1 MEAALPISDIAK
13 PVEGRK
19 SRVEGQTNSRTPS
32 PSVSLP
38 LRFMIAGVL
47 ALAGSII
54 WFIVRPAILAGYHYN
69 QYVIAATH
77 LVVLGFICTVVM
89 GAMYQLVP
97 VALETKLHSERLAKW
112 QFAIHVVSFI
122 GMVWM
127 FNVWNMKEVGHF
139 GSGLALGAGFFIY
152 NMVRTLWRVP
162 KWNVVATA
170 IVAALIWFSLTIFA
184 GLSVA
189 AAKCAYEATDGLATA
204 DGVKQVLTGLQV
216 VAGIV
221 SRFDAL
227 GVMHAHAHMGVVG
240 FFVLLIVGVS
250 YRLIPMFLL
259 TEVQSKQRALWSVI
273 LLNIGLAGAVVTIL
287 LRSSWKPVF
296 AAVLVAG
303 LAVYGWEL
311 AAMVRARK
319 RRAVDWG
326 LKTFLVAIA
335 LLIPVC
341 LLALVLSWPTLPM
354 THFFSLL
361 ENVYGVVGILGVVGL
376 AIIGMLYKILPFLVW
391 YGVYS
396 PLVGR
401 AQLPTT
407 AQMVSE
413 RLQAGGLALY
423 LAGLG
428 ICSVAIMRE
437 SEAWVRGGAIVL
449 AASLILFGGNAIK
462 VLAHFWRPQ
471 INPMLAAKTVLS

>member
-1 MEAALPISDIAK
+1 
-13 PVEGRK
+13 
-19 SRVEGQTNSRTPS
+19 
-32 PSVSLP
+32 
-38 LRFMIAGVL
+38 
-47 ALAGSII
+47 
-54 WFIVRPAILAGYHYN
+54 
-69 QYVIAATH
+69 
-77 LVVLGFICTVVM
+77 
-89 GAMYQLVP
+89 
-97 VALETKLHSERLAKW
+97 
-112 QFAIHVVSFI
+112 
-122 GMVWM
+122 
-127 FNVWNMKEVGHF
+127 
-139 GSGLALGAGFFIY
+139 
-152 NMVRTLWRVP
+152 
-162 KWNVVATA
+162 
-170 IVAALIWFSLTIFA
+170 
-184 GLSVA
+184 LSVA
-189 AAKCAYEATDGLATA
+189 AAKCAYESTDGLATA
-204 DGVKQVLTGLQV
+204 EGVKQVITGLQV

-259 TEVQSKQRALWSVI
+259 TEVQSKQRAWWSVI
-273 LLNIGLAGAVVTIL
+273 LLNVGLAGAVMAIL
-287 LRSSWKPVF
+287 LRSVWKPAF
-296 AAVLVAG
+296 AVILVAG
-303 LAVYGWEL
+303 LAVYGWEM

-326 LKTFLVAIA
+326 LKTFLVAMV
-335 LLIPVC
+335 LLVPVC
-341 LLALVLSWPTLPM
+341 ILALVLSWPTLPM
-354 THFFSLL
+354 TQFFSLL

-428 ICSVAIMRE
+428 ICAVAIMSE
-437 SEAWVRGGAIVL
+437 SETWVRGGAFVM
-449 AASLILFGGNAIK
+449 AASLMLFGGNAIK

-471 INPMLAAKTVLS
+471 IKPFAGAKTVLS